1 MYSSLDAAISDIKQF
16 SRCKNFHYP
25 NIPKSS
31 NITDFK
37 SEPKF
42 NLSKDENYQEA
53 RAFIKDNFEYEDK
66 YYDFI
71 HLTKLSNLSSI
82 IKMGGIF
89 CMNYLKNNGIGPN
102 LLTNELSNELDNRRN
117 LGDYVHLS
125 VIGDNCM
132 LNTFIDRHKNENFAI
147 ILISPIVFFYHAFI
161 MSDQN
166 ATANAAHIGRY
177 STIKNYLNF
186 VSLYSIQEFPSYDVA
201 QNSLYKI
208 SQAEVMIY
216 EKIPLKF
223 ISEII
228 PLVRN

>member
-1 MYSSLDAAISDIKQF
+1 MYSSLDAAIANIKKF

-82 IKMGGIF
+82 IKMSGIF

-125 VIGDNCM
+125 VIGD
-132 LNTFIDRHKNENFAI
+132 K
-147 ILISPIVFFYHAFI
+147 
-161 MSDQN
+161 
-166 ATANAAHIGRY
+166 
-177 STIKNYLNF
+177 
-186 VSLYSIQEFPSYDVA
+186 LYA
-201 QNSLYKI
+201 
-208 SQAEVMIY
+208 
-216 EKIPLKF
+216 
-223 ISEII
+223 
-228 PLVRN
+228 

>member
-1 MYSSLDAAISDIKQF
+1 MYSSLDAAIANIKKF

-25 NIPKSS
+25 NIPQVSD
-31 NITDFK
+31 IADFK
-37 SEPKF
+37 PEPKF
-42 NLSKDENYQEA
+42 NLTKDENYQEA
-53 RAFIKDNFEYEDK
+53 LDFINDNFTGKSK

-117 LGDYVHLS
+117 LGDYVHIS
-125 VIGDNCM
+125 IISNNYM
-132 LNTFIDRHKNENFAI
+132 LRTFIEKHPSDDFAI
-147 ILISPIVFFYHAFI
+147 ILISPLVLFYHAFI

-166 ATANAAHIGRY
+166 ATDNAAHIGRY

-186 VSLYSIQEFPSYDVA
+186 VSLYSIQEFPPHSEA

-223 ISEII
+223 VSEII